1 MNANIAQWQCTG
13 LPSRGRRFESAYSL
27 KSLYGPVVDGTGF
40 VTRLFFTRVGS
51 NPTRGSSH
59 IIL

>member
-27 KSLYGPVVDGTGF
+27 KTPLWPSGRRHRICNPVVF
-40 VTRLFFTRVGS
+40 YTRWFES
-51 NPTRGSSH
+51 D
-59 IIL
+59 